1 MIFPTPKAYT
11 AHEGI
16 YRFKHKL
23 ADEDLYAFYLAC
35 LTSGEIIFI
44 KDMALEKEAY
54 TLRIEEKGIQIA
66 SSCDEGAFR
75 AVTSLFQLYKRGNGE
90 IAFATV
96 SDRPDFEKRAY
107 MLDISRG
114 RMPKPETIKRLI
126 DLLALLKYNEFQL
139 YMENFCFA
147 YPLFPEVTEGF
158 DCLTP
163 EDIKE
168 LDAYCR
174 DRFIDLVP
182 NQNCLGHMGAWLE
195 REEYK
200 ALEVSD
206 GKERTFTVNP
216 LLPESQELVE
226 KIFDSLLP
234 SFSSD
239 SVNIGLD
246 EAYGLGRFQLEEY
259 CKKHGKDTLFM
270 EHLCR
275 VADYIKSKHGKR
287 VQFWS
292 DMIIGYPETLAK
304 LPKDATLLEWGY
316 ELRNERIMEGHCRF
330 LKEKGIRFYMC
341 PSCNTHFSLTGR
353 FEVSAY
359 NIRTSAE
366 LGRMYGAKGCMLTD
380 WSMDQEGHP
389 HSLIWSYLPIALGGQ
404 HFWNIEEEQKGLIM
418 ETYFERLSEKFLD
431 FFVFGG
437 ESISKHLHRLGNY
450 HLLEPER
457 VRLGTMCGMTL
468 WQPLDKT
475 SYGAFFDLKACGD
488 AFYFHNVIRYV
499 NEILEEVK
507 TLAVD
512 KMYLQEITV
521 GARSVILA
529 AELCKLR
536 MGEKIGAEKAKS
548 LISLIETLKGE
559 FESLWK
565 AQNYEEGM
573 QCFLGILDTR
583 RAELENMILV

>member
-1 MIFPTPKAYT
+1 MIFPIPKNYEPSVGT
-11 AHEGI
+11 
-16 YRFKHKL
+16 YSFKKAL
-23 ADEDLYAFYLAC
+23 ADGDLLHFYRAALSSDEIRFSKDEALA
-35 LTSGEIIFI
+35 
-44 KDMALEKEAY
+44 KEAY
-54 TLRIEEKGIQIA
+54 VLEIAEDGIQIQ
-66 SSCDEGAFR
+66 SSCEEGAFR
-75 AVTSLFQLYKRGNGE
+75 AVTSLFQLYKRGNGT

-96 SDRPDFEKRAY
+96 SDRPDFERRAY

-168 LDAYCR
+168 LDAYSR

-182 NQNCLGHMGAWLE
+182 NQNCLGHMGAWLD
-195 REEYK
+195 RKEYK
-200 ALEVSD
+200 HLEVTD
-206 GKERTFTVNP
+206 GKEKTFTVNP
-216 LLPESQELVE
+216 LLPEAQELVE

-239 SVNIGLD
+239 NVNIGLD

-259 CKKHGKDTLFM
+259 CKKYGKDTLFM

-275 VADYIKSKHGKR
+275 VSDYIRNKHGKR

-292 DMIIGYPETLAK
+292 DMIIGYPETLAR

-389 HSLIWSYLPIALGGQ
+389 HSLIWSYLPISLGGQ

-418 ETYFERLSEKFLD
+418 ETYFERLSESFLD
-431 FFVFGG
+431 FFVFDG
-437 ESISKHLHRLGNY
+437 ESVAKHLHRLGNY

-488 AFYFHNVIRYV
+488 AFYFNNVIRYIK
-499 NEILEEVK
+499 EILEEIQA
-507 TLAVD
+507 LSVD
-512 KMYLQEITV
+512 EVHLQEITV

-536 MGEKIGAEKAKS
+536 MGEKISEEKAKS
-548 LISLIETLKGE
+548 LISLINTLKSE
-559 FESLWK
+559 FEALWK
-565 AQNYEEGM
+565 VQNYEEGV
-573 QCFLGILDTR
+573 QQFLGILDAKQ
-583 RAELENMILV
+583 AELEKIILV